1 MTQEQTI
8 KVLELLNAFYAGGK
22 NDPKQQ
28 VIAWHLIL
36 QDYDFEDA
44 MNAVLAYAREDRRE
58 YAQFPTV
65 GRIIEQ
71 IEKAFTAKSRTI
83 CNVIHSIAYG
93 KPYSELGTDEKL
105 LINKSRYDDWLNMD
119 AEEFANKNHE
129 LADELKQIYKFNKEH
144 PQIEANIINEIV
156 EGRR

>member
-8 KVLELLNAFYAGGK
+8 KVLE
-22 NDPKQQ
+22 QQ

-44 MNAVLAYAREDRRE
+44 MNAVLTYARTDRRE

-71 IEKAFTAKSRTI
+71 IEKVYASKTRAI
-83 CNVIHSIAYG
+83 NEVIRSIAYG
-93 KPYSELGTDEKL
+93 RPYEELGVDEKL
-105 LINKSRYDDWLNMD
+105 LISKHRYSDWLNMD
-119 AEEFANKNHE
+119 AEKFANCSHK
-129 LADELKQIYKFNKEH
+129 LAESLKEVYRFNKEH
-144 PQIEANIINEIV
+144 PQIEANAMDEII
-156 EGRR
+156 EGTR